1 MSFSGRKRRS
11 TMYSILLLLII
22 FSLLQIWVF
31 STDCCRVRA
40 IRIPSSSST
49 STSLST
55 SKDSDK
61 IKRLELYRKYFNGR
75 SKQKMNTTTG
85 SKGKGFQENNRKV
98 PSCPDALHN

>member
-40 IRIPSSSST
+40 TRIPSSP

-85 SKGKGFQENNRKV
+85 SKGKKGFQENNRKV